1 MLKAKK
7 LFGYRRKIL
16 ESKQV
21 NTHQAETLLI
31 CLVVHGSPSTK
42 KKDASQKCCVRTNFA
57 INEHVSCC
65 RANSHYLFNIKRLVF
80 TLPGNNNNNGR
91 IYLTSGC
98 IFPGLNRDSS
108 ASDIHMLLVAD
119 S

>member
-57 INEHVSCC
+57 INEHVSCHALSSIIETC
-65 RANSHYLFNIKRLVF
+65 H
-80 TLPGNNNNNGR
+80 T
-91 IYLTSGC
+91 IYILH
-98 IFPGLNRDSS
+98 FPCLGITTKTQHTVV
-108 ASDIHMLLVAD
+108 SDIFNAKMRLYKQHIRAYLIK
-119 S
+119 